1 MLLCPTLVSNPRRPL
16 KIKPV
21 PGGFAVAFAN
31 GGQHIYVYGRE
42 PHVASA
48 AGSLTTDEARAL
60 AQEVARAL
68 TVAWDGE
75 PD

>member
-1 MLLCPTLVSNPRRPL
+1 MSDPRLPL

-21 PGGFAVAFAN
+21 PGGFALAFAR

-48 AGSLTTDEARAL
+48 ADTLSIDEAKAL
-60 AQEVARAL
+60 AQEIARAL
-68 TVAWDGE
+68 TAAWD
-75 PD
+75 D